1 MGEAGRHSMSDYVI
15 PNFCIS
21 CGAGLRR
28 VVIHGERAW
37 ECAECGHRHFRRPTV
52 GVAVV
57 VVEDGS
63 VLLVK
68 RGFGAKAGL
77 WCIPCGHVGW
87 DEDVRAAA
95 RREAREETGLVVEL
109 DGILATHSN
118 FWRPERQTV
127 GIWFNGRRVDG
138 DLRAGDDA
146 VDARFFPLDG
156 LPKLAFPT
164 DELVLD
170 TVKAATGSGRH
181 PDRSEPGFVQ

>member
-1 MGEAGRHSMSDYVI
+1 MSDYLI

-21 CGAGLRR
+21 CGAR
-28 VVIHGERAW
+28 VHEVTIHGERAW
-37 ECAECGHRHFRRPTV
+37 ECAQCGHRHFHRPTT

-57 VVEDGS
+57 VVEDDS

-68 RGFGAKAGL
+68 RGYGAKAGL

-95 RREAREETGLVVEL
+95 RREALEETGLVVEL
-109 DGILATHSN
+109 DEVLATHSN

-127 GIWFNGRRVDG
+127 GIWFNGRRVAG

-146 VDARFFPLDG
+146 VDARFFSLDR
-156 LPKLAFPT
+156 LPELAFPT
-164 DELVLD
+164 DELVLE
-170 TVKAATGSGRH
+170 TVKATKGSGRY
-181 PDRSEPGFVQ
+181 RASETPG

>member
-1 MGEAGRHSMSDYVI
+1 MSDYLT
-15 PNFCIS
+15 PNFCSS
-21 CGAGLRR
+21 CGAR
-28 VVIHGERAW
+28 VHDVAIHGERAW
-37 ECAECGHRHFRRPTV
+37 ECAQCGQRHFRRPTA

-57 VVEDGS
+57 VIEDGS

-68 RGFGAKAGL
+68 RGYGAKAGL

-95 RREAREETGLVVEL
+95 RREALEETGLVVEL
-109 DGILATHSN
+109 DGVLATHSN

-127 GIWFNGRRVDG
+127 GIWFKGRRVGG

-146 VDARFFPLDG
+146 VDARFFALG
-156 LPKLAFPT
+156 HLPELAFPT

-170 TVKAATGSGRH
+170 TVKAARGSGDH
-181 PDRSEPGFVQ
+181 PVNEPLR